1 MSSLEAPAMAI
12 AAVFV
17 FVTFILFILIVA
29 PIWLIMHYSRV
40 KHDKRLLDSDDRE
53 ELSLLRERAEYLDER
68 IDTLE
73 SILDEQTPEW
83 RRRNQE

>member
-1 MSSLEAPAMAI
+1 MTI
-12 AAVFV
+12 ATVFF
-17 FVTFILFILIVA
+17 FVSFILFILIVA

-40 KHDKRLLDSDDRE
+40 KHDKRLLDAEDRE
-53 ELSLLRERAEYLDER
+53 ELSLLRERAENLNER

-73 SILDEQTPEW
+73 SILDDQTPEW

>member
-1 MSSLEAPAMAI
+1 MTI
-12 AAVFV
+12 ATVFF
-17 FVTFILFILIVA
+17 FVSFILFILIVA

-40 KHDKRLLDSDDRE
+40 KHDKRLLDADDRE
-53 ELSLLRERAEYLDER
+53 ELSLLRERAENLNER

-73 SILDEQTPEW
+73 SILDDQTPEW

>member
-1 MSSLEAPAMAI
+1 MEI
-12 AAVFV
+12 ATVFV
-17 FVTFILFILIVA
+17 FISFILFILIVA

-73 SILDEQTPEW
+73 SILDDQTPEW